1 MYKLQSVA
9 IWVDVETKTLY
20 SCDASGQPFKQN
32 GIRLGDLNE
41 NWFNYLDRE
50 DKEYLSNLVKNKNN

>member
-1 MYKLQSVA
+1 MHKLKSVA

-20 SCDASGQPFKQN
+20 PCDKSGQPFKQN

-50 DKEYLSNLVKNKNN
+50 DREYLSNLVKNKNN